1 MDAVRSA
8 TALLAAIALFSA
20 LPMGCASNPPGT
32 GTSPPAPPSAP
43 SGQNPSN
50 SGPSAGQRAQG
61 AVEGMLVGAIIGA
74 QAGPIGAAV
83 GGTAL
88 LVYGALT
95 GHAPFQGGPGRG
107 GGGRGGL
114 PPAEAEREEELER
127 QIEYEVARQD
137 SLEAEIEAELRRQE
151 ELLRQ
156 IERDEALRTA
166 SESWQE
172 PSEGE
177 LVARVDP
184 RSAPRVPEE
193 RDLPLSI
200 FDEQRRTIPKGTWS
214 NDRELQVIVRSLD
227 ADRDG
232 NPEEIRYHDAAS
244 DMILRKENDTNYDGS
259 IDTWTLYEAGV
270 VVEIWRDNSG
280 NGKPDEWERYGRDGH
295 MQARE
300 VDRNFDGN
308 PDAFFL
314 FAGGVL
320 VEERHDGNHDG
331 NLARIVHYAERRIVR
346 TEEDT
351 TGDGRIDTWT
361 HFQLAGDQEVVE
373 RVERDTTGDGRTDTF
388 DYYEQLAGQTVLKQ
402 RDEDKNGDG
411 EIDIRS
417 IYEGG
422 KLKQREIRDPALL
435 PL

>member
-1 MDAVRSA
+1 MDALRGA
-8 TALLAAIALFSA
+8 TALLAAIACLSLGA
-20 LPMGCASNPPGT
+20 GGCASTPAASGT
-32 GTSPPAPPSAP
+32 PTSAPAP
-43 SGQNPSN
+43 QNPVST
-50 SGPSAGQRAQG
+50 GPSAGQRAQG
-61 AVEGMLVGAIIGA
+61 AVEGMLMGAIIGA

-95 GHAPFQGGPGRG
+95 GHAPFQPSPGYG
-107 GGGRGGL
+107 GGGSGGL
-114 PPAEAEREEELER
+114 PRSEAEREAELER
-127 QIEYEVARQD
+127 EIEQEIARQD
-137 SLEAEIEAELRRQE
+137 GLEAEIEAELRRQE

-166 SESWQE
+166 TESSPA
-172 PSEGE
+172 PSQGD
-177 LVARVDP
+177 LVASVDP
-184 RSAPRVPEE
+184 RSAPRVPEQ

-200 FDEQRRTIPKGTWS
+200 FDEQRRMIPKGTWG
-214 NDRELQVIVRSLD
+214 NDGDLQVIVRSLD

-244 DMILRKENDTNYDGS
+244 GLIVRRENDTNYDGS

-270 VVEIWRDNSG
+270 VAEILKDNSG
-280 NGKPDEWERYGRDGH
+280 NGRPDEWERYGRDGR
-295 MQARE
+295 MQSRD

-308 PDAFFL
+308 PDAFFVY
-314 FAGGVL
+314 ADGVL

-331 NLARIVHYAERRIVR
+331 NIDRLVHYVERRVAR
-346 TEEDT
+346 AEEDS

-361 HFQLAGDQEVVE
+361 YFHAEGDREVVE
-373 RVERDTTGDGRTDTF
+373 RVERDTTGDGRIDTF
-388 DYYEQLAGQTVLKQ
+388 EYYEQLAGKAVLKQ

-411 EIDIRS
+411 EIDVRS
-417 IYEGG
+417 LYEDG